1 MVDQESFDCAHLSS
15 TPSLSSLKTAR
26 MTVNLVSFC
35 REVLLLYFL
44 DYGQLHGRNSEI
56 FELLMYITHDWTQLR
71 GSYKSFI
78 IQIV

>member
-1 MVDQESFDCAHLSS
+1 MVLTSPQHQVLCFLSNPQE
-15 TPSLSSLKTAR
+15 

-44 DYGQLHGRNSEI
+44 DYGQLRGRNSEI
-56 FELLMYITHDWTQLR
+56 FELLMYITHDWTQLS